1 MPFLYF
7 FHNVTDMLIFVYDRE
22 SISHFLTSRKRFT
35 RGRCQGVT
43 LFKLQ
48 YLRRVIITHS
58 RGGDFDVERGVN
70 ALFKIRLS
78 LSLPS
83 HLPAFVCVSLVTGY
97 MSSSLDLRQTLQE
110 PTQLN
115 TCIFVVIKSCCTSS
129 LRGFRQNK
137 M

>member
-83 HLPAFVCVSLVTGY
+83 HLPAFVCFLGDWLYEFIARLASNAPRAHT
-97 MSSSLDLRQTLQE
+97 
-110 PTQLN
+110 
-115 TCIFVVIKSCCTSS
+115 IKHLHFCCYQILLHFKFTW
-129 LRGFRQNK
+129 FQAK
-137 M
+137 

>member
-35 RGRCQGVT
+35 RGRCQSVK

-48 YLRRVIITHS
+48 YLRRAIITHS

-70 ALFKIRLS
+70 ALFKIRLAITAE
-78 LSLPS
+78 P
-83 HLPAFVCVSLVTGY
+83 PACFCVF
-97 MSSSLDLRQTLQE
+97 
-110 PTQLN
+110 PW
-115 TCIFVVIKSCCTSS
+115 
-129 LRGFRQNK
+129 
-137 M
+137 